1 RMTLTKTS
9 DDNVD
14 QTYALTTD
22 EYDSGSPNIRFV
34 GAVESGDTA
43 QTDLSVDRVSI
54 DTNTWDRIL
63 LMRSSDTS
71 GSTWGAQVILA
82 SGRSSDSPLVLTR
95 DSGEPSIAIDSSG
108 YLHVVWVSASAAG
121 DQSTLNLVRYTRT
134 TVPYPT
140 QS

>member
-1 RMTLTKTS
+1 
-9 DDNVD
+9 
-14 QTYALTTD
+14 
-22 EYDSGSPNIRFV
+22 
-34 GAVESGDTA
+34 
-43 QTDLSVDRVSI
+43 
-54 DTNTWDRIL
+54 
-63 LMRSSDTS
+63 MRSSDTS
-71 GSTWGAQVILA
+71 GSTWGAQVILS

-140 QS
+140 QSQLATGGNWQAATKIGRAHV